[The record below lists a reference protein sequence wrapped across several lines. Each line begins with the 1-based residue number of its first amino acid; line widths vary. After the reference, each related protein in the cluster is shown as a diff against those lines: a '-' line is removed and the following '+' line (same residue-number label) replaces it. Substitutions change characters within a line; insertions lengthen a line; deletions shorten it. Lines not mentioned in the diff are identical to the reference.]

1 PGSTDGPIISDVT
14 EVSGSS
20 PPSSPHTS
28 PGGRCSPVILIK
40 EEPLTPDSQETPES
54 SPLPAEDDS
63 LSPSTFIDSILQEN
77 DGSSQEA
84 APAEG
89 GAGEQ
94 EPCLSVACLENVSSS
109 RLMSEVSR
117 LCSSPSLQSRTEPG
131 NELNDH
137 VDIIDSSLDSL
148 QSMLSGH
155 NFSMDTSAFMDLF
168 SPSLTVPD
176 LSLSDLD
183 SSLAS
188 IQELLSSQDQ
198 KSSEAE
204 GSAVGAGKVRCQDPP
219 LDARILTYHYSVLSA
234 GKQLVQ
240 YTAQPLILMNSPGS
254 DIPIL
259 LELAQDE
266 AGDHPEEPALP
277 LLSWDS
283 QNTSGDSG
291 IS

>member
-1 PGSTDGPIISDVT
+1 MTSFLLALVF
-14 EVSGSS
+14 VSFS
-20 PPSSPHTS
+20 
-28 PGGRCSPVILIK
+28 
-40 EEPLTPDSQETPES
+40 
-54 SPLPAEDDS
+54 
-63 LSPSTFIDSILQEN
+63 
-77 DGSSQEA
+77 
-84 APAEG
+84 
-89 GAGEQ
+89 
-94 EPCLSVACLENVSSS
+94 VSSS

-204 GSAVGAGKVRCQDPP
+204 GSAVGAGK
-219 LDARILTYHYSVLSA
+219 
-234 GKQLVQ
+234 QLVQ

>member
-204 GSAVGAGKVRCQDPP
+204 GSAVGAGK
-219 LDARILTYHYSVLSA
+219 
-234 GKQLVQ
+234 QLVQ

>member
-1 PGSTDGPIISDVT
+1 GGLH
-14 EVSGSS
+14 GA
-20 PPSSPHTS
+20 PHFS
-28 PGGRCSPVILIK
+28 RRCSPVILIK

-94 EPCLSVACLENVSSS
+94 EPCLSVACLEK
-109 RLMSEVSR
+109 
-117 LCSSPSLQSRTEPG
+117 

-204 GSAVGAGKVRCQDPP
+204 GSAVGAGK
-219 LDARILTYHYSVLSA
+219 
-234 GKQLVQ
+234 QLVQ